1 MQGISMTVNFIMEQA
16 ERWVREMGQSG
27 HILATLL
34 NQLQRLNQLPQDL
47 VPLVTSNV
55 AGKDLSSNGSS

>member
-1 MQGISMTVNFIMEQA
+1 MQGISVTVNYIMDQA

-27 HILATLL
+27 HIPATLL

-55 AGKDLSSNGSS
+55 AGKNLSSNGSS